1 MNKSLS
7 LFVLMIGVAV
17 FIAQMPFHSEAAPVD
32 EPQFLSIDLTDIME
46 DGLTTLSPSG
56 DESATMATD
65 VEDDR
70 CQNCPTKTTPHH
82 TKPTTK
88 PTRPTKKTKP
98 TTKPTHTTKK
108 TKPTTKPTHTTKK
121 TKPTTKPTYP
131 TKKTKPTT
139 RKPCPTV
146 CYPHPVCPPCQH
158 PVEDEV
164 ESTADDDAAVE
175 EIAQVVD
182 FE

>member
-1 MNKSLS
+1 MNKGLS
-7 LFVLMIGVAV
+7 LFALMIGAAV

-46 DGLTTLSPSG
+46 DGLTTISPLG
-56 DESATMATD
+56 DESVTLAKD
-65 VEDDR
+65 VVDDG
-70 CQNCPTKTTPHH
+70 CHSCPIKTTPRH

-88 PTRPTKKTKP
+88 PTRPTKPTTKPTRP
-98 TTKPTHTTKK
+98 TTKPTH
-108 TKPTTKPTHTTKK
+108 
-121 TKPTTKPTYP
+121 P

-146 CYPHPVCPPCQH
+146 CYPHPVCPPCH
-158 PVEDEV
+158 HAADEV
-164 ESTADDDAAVE
+164 ESTADDAEPTAVE
-175 EIAQVVD
+175 EVEEKVVEVVD

>member
-1 MNKSLS
+1 
-7 LFVLMIGVAV
+7 MI
-17 FIAQMPFHSEAAPVD
+17 Q
-32 EPQFLSIDLTDIME
+32 LTDIME

-56 DESATMATD
+56 DESATMAMD

-70 CQNCPTKTTPHH
+70 CLTCPTKTTPHH

-88 PTRPTKKTKP
+88 PTHP
-98 TTKPTHTTKK
+98 TKK

>member
-1 MNKSLS
+1 LKYLPFS
-7 LFVLMIGVAV
+7 FFLMIQLA
-17 FIAQMPFHSEAAPVD
+17 
-32 EPQFLSIDLTDIME
+32 DINE
-46 DGLTTLSPSG
+46 DGLTTPSPLG
-56 DESATMATD
+56 DESVTLATD

-70 CQNCPTKTTPHH
+70 CLTCPTKTTPHH

-88 PTRPTKKTKP
+88 PTQPTKKTKP
-98 TTKPTHTTKK
+98 TTKPTQPTKK
-108 TKPTTKPTHTTKK
+108 TKPTTKPTR
-121 TKPTTKPTYP
+121 P

-164 ESTADDDAAVE
+164 EVAADDDDAAVE
-175 EIAQVVD
+175 EIAPVVD

>member
-1 MNKSLS
+1 MNKGLS
-7 LFVLMIGVAV
+7 IFALMIGAAL

-32 EPQFLSIDLTDIME
+32 EPQFLSIDLADMME
-46 DGLTTLSPSG
+46 DGLTTPSPLE
-56 DESATMATD
+56 DESVTLATD

-70 CQNCPTKTTPHH
+70 CLTCPTKTTPHH

-88 PTRPTKKTKP
+88 PTHPTKKTKP
-98 TTKPTHTTKK
+98 TTKPT
-108 TKPTTKPTHTTKK
+108 KPTH
-121 TKPTTKPTYP
+121 P

-164 ESTADDDAAVE
+164 EVAADDDDAVVE
-175 EIAQVVD
+175 KIAPVVD

>member
-1 MNKSLS
+1 LKYLPFS
-7 LFVLMIGVAV
+7 FFLMIQLA
-17 FIAQMPFHSEAAPVD
+17 
-32 EPQFLSIDLTDIME
+32 DINE
-46 DGLTTLSPSG
+46 DGLTTPSPLG
-56 DESATMATD
+56 DESVTLATD

-70 CQNCPTKTTPHH
+70 CLTCPTKTTPHH

-88 PTRPTKKTKP
+88 PTQPTKKTKP
-98 TTKPTHTTKK
+98 TTKPTQPTKK
-108 TKPTTKPTHTTKK
+108 TKPTTKPTRPTKK

-164 ESTADDDAAVE
+164 EVAADDDDAAVE
-175 EIAQVVD
+175 EIAPVVD